1 VGAFNSCR
9 SQAIAPYYMAALHS
23 AHKILLCE
31 INEIKL
37 AESTSY
43 DYMINGVKYDMLI
56 LSG

>member
-31 INEIKL
+31 INKIKL
-37 AESTSY
+37 DESITY
-43 DYMINGVKYDMLI
+43 VDYNSAVKYDTLI